1 MTAPDTDWP
10 WSGSP
15 LTADIVSSLSPSLR
29 DVSGGKPVIT
39 VSTRK
44 EVEGGDGGW
53 SYRVWFGDG
62 NNARSHSDS
71 LNGRG
76 GGNSRDSDPIAER
89 KLFMATLFHDHDAA
103 EFMRG

>member
-10 WSGSP
+10 GLVPRSP
-15 LTADIVSSLSPSLR
+15 QILFHLSLS

-39 VSTRK
+39 VSTKK
-44 EVEGGDGGW
+44 EVEGDGGY

-62 NNARSHSDS
+62 NIARSHSDS

-76 GGNSRDSDPIAER
+76 GGGNSRDSDPTAER
-89 KLFMATLFHDHDAA
+89 KLFMATLFHAHDAV
-103 EFMRG
+103 RG